1 METTAV
7 RDQTSRYVI
16 VNEASNRIVATTPG
30 THSIMERLCARL
42 EERKSGVYFYDDAT
56 AASKYLPQIGPNVA
70 LSVGHIATPS
80 RVRMDM
86 W

>member
-1 METTAV
+1 MNTTK
-7 RDQTSRYVI
+7 DPIGRYVI
-16 VNEASNRIVATTPG
+16 VNEGSNRIVATTPG
-30 THSIMERLCARL
+30 THSILERLCARL

-56 AASKYLPQIGPNVA
+56 NAGAYLPQIGPNVG
-70 LSVGHIATPS
+70 LSVGRSTAPS

>member
-1 METTAV
+1 MNAK
-7 RDQTSRYVI
+7 DKIARYII

-30 THSIMERLCARL
+30 THSILDRLCARL
-42 EERKSGVYFYDDAT
+42 MERKSGVYFYDDASN
-56 AASKYLPQIGPNVA
+56 ARAYLPQIGENVG
-70 LSVGHIATPS
+70 LSVGRSVVPS